1 MFSMAGRPLGIVT
14 SAVASS
20 ATLELRAHHEE
31 LVKLFHVAGVRV
43 TDELLLE
50 TFMLLHC
57 KVPVDVVLDMFKDVE
72 NKDIEYHDIITSS
85 KSRSQNT

>member
-1 MFSMAGRPLGIVT
+1 MTGRPLGIGT

-31 LVKLFHVAGVRV
+31 LAKLFQLAGVKV
-43 TDELLLE
+43 TEDLLLE

-72 NKDIEYHDIITSS
+72 NKDIEYQDLLTANKI
-85 KSRSQNT
+85 RS